1 MKASVVEVV
10 IHADQFA
17 ITGVTIPCTL
27 YHLNAASTVRT
38 RTGEGHGG
46 RTSVMLA
53 LLKFPPLFAGPDS
66 VLLL

>member
-27 YHLNAASTVRT
+27 YHLNAA
-38 RTGEGHGG
+38 
-46 RTSVMLA
+46 
-53 LLKFPPLFAGPDS
+53 
-66 VLLL
+66 